1 LQLEFPLPEAAECL
15 ILKASKLRNTWDKL
29 LKLKLE
35 GITNFCCYIIS
46 KTTCNT
52 CKQKYVYVL
61 EKSNRR
67 AEHKLSEEMIRFMNV
82 EIGYT
87 VKRLLAADQKIM
99 YAGPS
104 GDKVS
109 FTGPNPFSDE
119 WQVCEDDKYG
129 GLRMSPYLTYDW

>member
-1 LQLEFPLPEAAECL
+1 ML
-15 ILKASKLRNTWDKL
+15 IHL
-29 LKLKLE
+29 
-35 GITNFCCYIIS
+35 YI
-46 KTTCNT
+46 
-52 CKQKYVYVL
+52 L

-67 AEHKLSEEMIRFMNV
+67 AEHKLSVEMVQFMNA

-87 VKRLLAADQKIM
+87 VKRLLAADQKVM
-99 YAGPS
+99 FAGPS
-104 GDKVS
+104 GDEVS